1 MIAGLDGF
9 EELILKIPN
18 ACCVEHG
25 RTIEFQKN
33 KQSFLMIIQLFIHMG
48 KLFAALKN
56 RLGRE
61 LIDFF
66 NQLLS
71 LMTKQTHPLDGL
83 IAVLFY
89 GSHNRR
95 TDTNHMMSFYNA
107 LLTNRPCGT
116 CWVR

>member
-1 MIAGLDGF
+1 MVAGLYGLKEF
-9 EELILKIPN
+9 ILKITH
-18 ACCVEHG
+18 ACCIEHG
-25 RTIEFQKN
+25 RAIEFEKN
-33 KQSFLMIIQLFIHMG
+33 EKTIFMIIQILIHLR

-83 IAVLFY
+83 IAVMFY

-95 TDTNHMMSFYNA
+95 TDSESHDVV
-107 LLTNRPCGT
+107 L
-116 CWVR
+116 